1 MEKLVL
7 IDGHAILH
15 RAYHAYPP
23 LTNSKGELVG
33 AVYGFTSIL
42 LTVLKKLHPKYAAVA
57 FDKKSPTFRHKKYKD
72 YKAHRKP
79 MDEDLIKQILPV
91 HEVVEVLSIPIF
103 EVDGYEA
110 DDVIGTLASQAVEG
124 VRISHFKSNARP
136 KQGKTLSEKTDL
148 ARRKFARNLD
158 KKNKGDRSKFS
169 THFEMDI
176 AYPLKTL
183 GAQSLEILIVTGDQD
198 AMQLVDGNVKVYM
211 PARGRQPEKI
221 YDEKE
226 VLKKYGLK
234 PVQIVD
240 FKALAGDASDGIP
253 GVTGIGPKTAV
264 KLLNE
269 YNTLES
275 IYTSLDELPNKV
287 AQKLERDEKQ
297 ALLSQELARIDKNS
311 PVRLDLRSCRLTDYD
326 RGKVIKLFEE
336 LEFKS
341 LINKLPENEWMEMA
355 EEVVGGMEKKT
366 KPKKSKG
373 EGRQMGLF

>member
-1 MEKLVL
+1 
-7 IDGHAILH
+7 
-15 RAYHAYPP
+15 
-23 LTNSKGELVG
+23 
-33 AVYGFTSIL
+33 
-42 LTVLKKLHPKYAAVA
+42 
-57 FDKKSPTFRHKKYKD
+57 
-72 YKAHRKP
+72 
-79 MDEDLIKQILPV
+79 
-91 HEVVEVLSIPIF
+91 
-103 EVDGYEA
+103 
-110 DDVIGTLASQAVEG
+110 
-124 VRISHFKSNARP
+124 
-136 KQGKTLSEKTDL
+136 
-148 ARRKFARNLD
+148 
-158 KKNKGDRSKFS
+158 
-169 THFEMDI
+169 
-176 AYPLKTL
+176 
-183 GAQSLEILIVTGDQD
+183 
-198 AMQLVDGNVKVYM
+198 MQLVDGNVKVYM

-275 IYTSLDELPNKV
+275 IYTSLDELPSKV

-373 EGRQMGLF
+373 EGRQMGLFLD